1 MRDRSFEIDPV
12 SVPDSDEEDDFY
24 LSCSKRDEMDAWF
37 EIETKAMKT
46 KVESHRLLLLLLL
59 VLLLVVV
66 VVVVVV
72 AAAAAAAACLSISK
86 RDSCQTMKSLF
97 LSPFSLK
104 ELAMDLKMHLE
115 IVAPFV
121 KMAKKSN
128 MCTCQLHGTAATRWV
143 PVTSGMKSE
152 IQNRDP
158 RSYLTALNVI
168 LSSWNPGNPPGKSGN
183 GIHRIRIR
191 NQARR
196 IMSRLCGEVQTYLQ
210 QHAKGIRSTERM
222 EETFTER
229 EISGVWWQLNYFFF

>member
-1 MRDRSFEIDPV
+1 
-12 SVPDSDEEDDFY
+12 VPDSDEEDDFY

-59 VLLLVVV
+59 VFVVVV

-72 AAAAAAAACLSISK
+72 AVVVAVVAAAAAACLSILK
-86 RDSCQTMKSLF
+86 RDSCQTIKSLF
-97 LSPFSLK
+97 FFPDSLK

-143 PVTSGMKSE
+143 VRVGFLAPS
-152 IQNRDP
+152 Q
-158 RSYLTALNVI
+158 
-168 LSSWNPGNPPGKSGN
+168 
-183 GIHRIRIR
+183 
-191 NQARR
+191 
-196 IMSRLCGEVQTYLQ
+196 
-210 QHAKGIRSTERM
+210 
-222 EETFTER
+222 
-229 EISGVWWQLNYFFF
+229 